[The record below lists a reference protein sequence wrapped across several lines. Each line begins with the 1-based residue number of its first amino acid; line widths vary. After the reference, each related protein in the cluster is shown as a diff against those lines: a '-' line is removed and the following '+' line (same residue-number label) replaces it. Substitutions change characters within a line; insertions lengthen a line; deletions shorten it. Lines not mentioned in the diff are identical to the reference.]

1 MSRMQIIVLS
11 AVCCAFGVLAIRGPE
26 DLRLPAYVVNAVLAI
41 VAFYFAG
48 RDLTERGHRRG
59 YLWAAAYIL
68 PLIGTFVYIALSARP
83 KPTSVS
89 A

>member
-11 AVCCAFGVLAIRGPE
+11 AVCCAFGAIAVKGP
-26 DLRLPAYVVNAVLAI
+26 DGYRLPAYVVNVVLAI

-59 YLWAAAYIL
+59 YLWAGTYIL
-68 PLIGTFVYIALSARP
+68 PLVGTFVYIALSTRP
-83 KPTSVS
+83 KQTPVS